1 MPMAKKSNQNP
12 FNYQIARDE
21 LDTILLRLQQEDLD
35 IEVATDHF
43 KRGQQLI
50 ADLESYLNEAE
61 NRIIEL
67 KGQFDDK
74 PSKNKRT

>member
-1 MPMAKKSNQNP
+1 MAKKSNQNP